1 LHTRHGGID
10 LVAQLQG
17 VHQIA
22 LGTQLDVYIDPDE
35 LFVFGADANLVAR
48 PKVQEVAYGAH

>member
-1 LHTRHGGID
+1 
-10 LVAQLQG
+10 QLQG